1 MKKLRIVVLVLCMIP
16 PLFAFVNSYRMT
28 SPVQVSPDYAVR
40 KFQAGTG
47 KPILSELPP
56 EEQCAYLEEAGVDLT
71 GYFNWENSEDFIIE
85 TIRQAETYPIAV
97 GMAYSNPGTVTFC
110 QEVRD
115 AVNRYYGREQFL
127 SLLPEE
133 ELVSLLGEYG
143 VEFPEGNAEEYLS
156 HVRSVVLFAEMHDV
170 CYPVRDSRLN
180 DFGKQVYAAV
190 TAYYENSPAALDA
203 LRYLRQDTN
212 FYYSHLTY

>member
-1 MKKLRIVVLVLCMIP
+1 MKKLRIVVLVLCMIL

-71 GYFNWENSEDFIIE
+71 GYFNWEDSEDFIIE

-143 VEFPEGNAEEYLS
+143 VEFPEGNVEEYLS
-156 HVRSVVLFAEMHDV
+156 HARSVVLFAEMHVV

-190 TAYYENSPAALDA
+190 TAYYENSPAALYA

-212 FYYSHLTY
+212 FYYSHLVY

>member
-1 MKKLRIVVLVLCMIP
+1 MKKLRIVVLVLCMIL

-28 SPVQVSPDYAVR
+28 SPVRVSPDYAVR

-56 EEQCAYLEEAGVDLT
+56 EEQYAYLEEAGVNLS
-71 GYFNWENSEDFIIE
+71 GYFNWENGEDFIIE
-85 TIRQAETYPIAV
+85 TIRQAETYPIVV

-115 AVNRYYGREQFL
+115 AVNRYYGRERFL

-133 ELVSLLGEYG
+133 ELVSLLGGYG
-143 VEFPEGNAEEYLS
+143 VEFPEENAEEYLS
-156 HVRSVVLFAEMHDV
+156 HARLVVLIAEMHDV

-212 FYYSHLTY
+212 FYYSHPVY

>member
-1 MKKLRIVVLVLCMIP
+1 M
-16 PLFAFVNSYRMT
+16 N
-28 SPVQVSPDYAVR
+28 
-40 KFQAGTG
+40 
-47 KPILSELPP
+47 LS
-56 EEQCAYLEEAGVDLT
+56 

-85 TIRQAETYPIAV
+85 TIRQAETYPIVV
-97 GMAYSNPGTVTFC
+97 GMAYSNSGIVTFC

-115 AVNRYYGREQFL
+115 AVNRYYGRERFL

-133 ELVSLLGEYG
+133 ELVSLLGGYG
-143 VEFPEGNAEEYLS
+143 VEFPEENAEEYLS
-156 HVRSVVLFAEMHDV
+156 HARLVVLIAEMHDV

-212 FYYSHLTY
+212 FYYSHPVY

>member
-1 MKKLRIVVLVLCMIP
+1 MKKLRIVVLVLCMIL

-71 GYFNWENSEDFIIE
+71 GYFNWEDSEEFIIE

-133 ELVSLLGEYG
+133 ELVSLLGGYG
-143 VEFPEGNAEEYLS
+143 VEFPEENAEEYFS
-156 HVRSVVLFAEMHDV
+156 HARLVVLIAEMHDV
-170 CYPVRDSRLN
+170 LFSEVSRLN

-190 TAYYENSPAALDA
+190 TAYYENSPAALYA

-212 FYYSHLTY
+212 FYYSHLVY

>member
-1 MKKLRIVVLVLCMIP
+1 MKKLRIVVLVLCMIL

-71 GYFNWENSEDFIIE
+71 GYFNWEDSEDFIIE

-156 HVRSVVLFAEMHDV
+156 HARSVVLFAEMHDV

-190 TAYYENSPAALDA
+190 TAYYENSPAALYA

-212 FYYSHLTY
+212 FYYSHLVY